1 MRPKSP
7 QHEIYPLLLFMLS
20 LVSLVVVF
28 AKTVAVIVAAGF
40 VINCYYYH
48 VDVLFSLF
56 SLYLL
61 LFSLSLLLLLLLLSS
76 ILPFSLLSYY

>member
-1 MRPKSP
+1 
-7 QHEIYPLLLFMLS
+7 MLS

-28 AKTVAVIVAAGF
+28 AKTIAVIVSVVVIVAAGF
-40 VINCYYYH
+40 VINCYHYH